1 MVPATVWKDPERTN
15 QFVEY
20 LRKNVREY
28 RELEAPEPVDD
39 KLKGKLSDF
48 DKETCVM
55 KPTDVTLKAPPTQAA
70 PAAAETSP
78 ETKKRKADTSPPAS
92 STRSASA
99 CKSKR
104 TGSG

>member
-28 RELEAPEPVDD
+28 RELEAPEPVDE
-39 KLKGKLSDF
+39 KLEGNLSDF
-48 DKETCVM
+48 EKETCVM
-55 KPTDVTLKAPPTQAA
+55 KPTDVKLKAPPKAA

-78 ETKKRKADTSPPAS
+78 EAKKRKADSSPPAS
-92 STRSASA
+92 STRSASTR
-99 CKSKR
+99 KSKR